1 MQHVVTTCFT
11 VKTVFLADAA
21 NMTQQTSISEGKT
34 SAVHKVRSPHVC
46 FCILSH
52 TDISFTLWHHW
63 YMARVCRRGVPRIF
77 HWGPRLK
84 GRRLR
89 AGVGFL
95 EGQQPHPHPL
105 GGMGSAVSSTAG
117 FGGGAPTAQRFSTIF
132 NTQDGLS
139 WHYNIVNCGLSCS
152 RWEGQ
157 DPRAPCIRPCSCV
170 MLCRFID
177 ICVAIQCMA
186 RLRWPACLAVNQNRF
201 PDLILLPDPVLYELT
216 VTQSNYVHR

>member
-1 MQHVVTTCFT
+1 MSVSVSSVT
-11 VKTVFLADAA
+11 
-21 NMTQQTSISEGKT
+21 QTSALLYDTTGT
-34 SAVHKVRSPHVC
+34 W
-46 FCILSH
+46 L
-52 TDISFTLWHHW
+52 
-63 YMARVCRRGVPRIF
+63 VCRTVVPRIF

-95 EGQQPHPHPL
+95 EGQQPHPHQL

-152 RWEGQ
+152 RWERQ

-170 MLCRFID
+170 TCCAGLLISLCCYSVHGQAEMTWVFG
-177 ICVAIQCMA
+177 CE
-186 RLRWPACLAVNQNRF
+186 PNGF

>member
-1 MQHVVTTCFT
+1 MLQTGHSKHRL
-11 VKTVFLADAA
+11 VKGKLARS
-21 NMTQQTSISEGKT
+21 TRY
-34 SAVHKVRSPHVC
+34 RSPHVC

-77 HWGPRLK
+77 HRGPRLK

-139 WHYNIVNCGLSCS
+139 WHYNIVNNVDYHAAVGRGKTPVPPAYAPARVSHAVPVYWYLCCYSVH
-152 RWEGQ
+152 GQ
-157 DPRAPCIRPCSCV
+157 AEMTCV
-170 MLCRFID
+170 FGCEPKPFS
-177 ICVAIQCMA
+177 
-186 RLRWPACLAVNQNRF
+186 WPN
-201 PDLILLPDPVLYELT
+201 T
-216 VTQSNYVHR
+216 VTRSSTIRTDCDTKQLLCSPVIL